1 MHKKVGSTDLTPA
14 TRTPSARPRED
25 EAFAP
30 LGISRAAKV
39 CVATLRIAPA
49 SGADQQNTGDAT
61 CKPMASHFKTS
72 MAYKADA
79 TRCLKAWRSPAATP
93 GRCCKPNA

>member
-39 CVATLRIAPA
+39 CVATLRSAPA

-72 MAYKADA
+72 MAYKADCDPVFKGLA
-79 TRCLKAWRSPAATP
+79 QPSGYTGPLLQA
-93 GRCCKPNA
+93 